1 MRNPSRLN
9 FDMGV
14 FKHFAIKES
23 TAIEFRAEAFNIFN
37 HTEYALSNNATSGG
51 ITNSMTCTG
60 CLGSTTFGEIGTAH
74 LARILQFSLKF
85 LF

>member
-1 MRNPSRLN
+1 VRNPSRLT

-14 FKHFAIKES
+14 FKHFVIKES
-23 TAIEFRAEAFNIFN
+23 TSLEFRAEAFNIFN
-37 HTEYALSNNATSGG
+37 HTQLYL
-51 ITNSMTCTG
+51 TNSNGATNSFGTG
-60 CLGSTTFGEIGTAH
+60 SFGEIGSAH